1 MLDYNDP
8 SVLEAIQSKPTRDQK
23 FMKNLLWLGE
33 HGCKDFFL
41 LGDIKDYDPSENIV
55 TSNDAILME
64 RMKKN
69 ILFNH

>member
-1 MLDYNDP
+1 
-8 SVLEAIQSKPTRDQK
+8 
-23 FMKNLLWLGE
+23 LGE